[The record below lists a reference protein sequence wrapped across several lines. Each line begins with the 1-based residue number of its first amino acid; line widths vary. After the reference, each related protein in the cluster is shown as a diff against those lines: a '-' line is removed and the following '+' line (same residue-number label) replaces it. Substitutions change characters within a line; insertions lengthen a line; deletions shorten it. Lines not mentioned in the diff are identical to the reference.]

1 MLLEQYTVVVDDEA
15 GPVAKALW
23 KVLTDIQY
31 GKVDHPWAVTINSA
45 DVTTP
50 VINTINSSDS
60 YSKTT
65 TATPSDRSILS
76 GQRHAQY

>member
-1 MLLEQYTVVVDDEA
+1 MVDDEA

-65 TATPSDRSILS
+65 TTNTTTTATPPDRSILS